1 MPYNRTS
8 GNKEIQA
15 ARISAKYYKEGSAE
29 GGRMPYNRTSGNRNI
44 RQPGSV
50 QNIIRGGFY
59 NGD

>member
-15 ARISAKYYKEGSAE
+15 ARISEKYYK
-29 GGRMPYNRTSGNRNI
+29 GGCLIIARPVTRRF